1 VAHAIYRTKREK
13 RNRNAISAD
22 TDSEIERFA
31 RRNGVSIEEARDL
44 VRQLGVEFATEVGL
58 DKDPIA

>member
-1 VAHAIYRTKREK
+1 MPFTGTKREK
-13 RNRNAISAD
+13 RNRNAISVD
-22 TDSEIERFA
+22 TEIERFA
-31 RRNGVSIEEARDL
+31 RRNRVSIEEARDL